1 MAIELGI
8 VRVDDLTENNYKVL
22 GIDINTGSDSNG
34 IFAVNYTT
42 LSQAKSNLKN
52 LLLTKKGERVGL
64 PTFGCDIWKVLFEPI
79 VDGDIDFKVENSIIE
94 AVEAWLPYLEIT
106 QIVLESDTEYKDGNK
121 IGVEVNFALKD
132 NPNLTESI
140 TINVK

>member
-1 MAIELGI
+1 MAIELGK
-8 VRVDDLTENNYKVL
+8 VRVDDLTENNYKIL
-22 GIDINTGSDSNG
+22 GIDINTNSDSNG
-34 IFAVNYTT
+34 IFSVNFTT
-42 LSQAKSNLKN
+42 LSQAKANLKN

-94 AVEAWLPYLEIT
+94 AVETWLPYLEIT
-106 QIVLESDTEYKDGNK
+106 QIVLESDDEYKDGNK

-132 NPNLTESI
+132 NPNLSESI

>member
-1 MAIELGI
+1 MAIELGV
-8 VRVDDLTENNYKVL
+8 VRVDDLTENNYKGL
-22 GIDINTGSDSNG
+22 GIDINTNSNSNG

-42 LSQAKSNLKN
+42 LTQAKSNLKN

-79 VDGDIDFKVENSIIE
+79 VDGDIDTEVENSILE
-94 AVEAWLPYLEIT
+94 AVETWLPYLEVT
-106 QIVLESDTEYKDGNK
+106 QIVLDSEDELKDNNT
-121 IGVEVNFALKD
+121 IGVEVNFVLKD

>member
-1 MAIELGI
+1 MAIELGV
-8 VRVDDLTENNYKVL
+8 VRVDDLTENNYKGL
-22 GIDINTGSDSNG
+22 GIDINTNSNSNG

-42 LSQAKSNLKN
+42 LTQAKSNLKN

-64 PTFGCDIWKVLFEPI
+64 PTFGCDIWKVLFEPM
-79 VDGDIDFKVENSIIE
+79 VDGDIDTQVENSILE
-94 AVEAWLPYLEIT
+94 AVETWLPYLEVT
-106 QIVLESDTEYKDGNK
+106 QIVLDSEAELKDNNT